1 MGTNRRDFIKTV
13 GIALASL
20 VLLRCVPPGRLDD
33 SGRGRLRR
41 VWLRLGWLAEQS
53 TGDWERGQRA
63 SEELLAEHQA
73 ALDEI
78 VAAGETTSVVAA
90 ELQAAFGAA
99 VYHVYR
105 SNAPITCYEP
115 VLIDYMPVSSSQLT
129 QQVQILDDMAE
140 DGNLD
145 PATIAQAQAAIGRD
159 IAFLSLSQED
169 VQALYDHLIQT
180 AGGAG
185 YPSFDELAL
194 EVPPAAAE
202 AARFLIE
209 VLVEEE

>member
-1 MGTNRRDFIKTV
+1 
-13 GIALASL
+13 
-20 VLLRCVPPGRLDD
+20 
-33 SGRGRLRR
+33 

-53 TGDWERGQRA
+53 TGDWERGQGA

-78 VAAGETTSVVAA
+78 VAAGEITSDVAA

-115 VLIDYMPVSSSQLT
+115 ALIDYMPVSSGQLT
-129 QQVQILDDMAE
+129 QQVQILEDMAE
-140 DGNLD
+140 EGNLD
-145 PATIAQAQAAIGRD
+145 PATITQAQAAVARD
-159 IAFLSLSQED
+159 IAFLSLPQED

-185 YPSFDELAL
+185 YPAFDELAL
-194 EVPPAAAE
+194 EVPPSAAE